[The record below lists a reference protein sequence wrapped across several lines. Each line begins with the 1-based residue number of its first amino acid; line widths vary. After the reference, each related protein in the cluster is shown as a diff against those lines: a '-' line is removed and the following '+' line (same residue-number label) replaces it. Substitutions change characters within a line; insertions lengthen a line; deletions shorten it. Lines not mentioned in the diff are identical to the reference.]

1 MSCQKCPR
9 HCDST
14 LLERTFCHADSKQ
27 PEVAAIYAHH
37 GEEPP
42 ISGGKGIS
50 NIFFA
55 HCNLQCLYC
64 QNHLISRAQVNPE
77 LVKHRGIDEIA
88 DATVASLQKTENI
101 VGLVS
106 ATQYSDIVPELVEAL
121 HKRDVHP
128 TIVYN
133 TNGYESIETLQMLAP
148 YIDVY
153 LPDYKYSDPLVAK
166 RYSNA
171 INYPEVAGAALKEM
185 YNQKGS
191 ALATDDNDMAFRG
204 IIVRHLVLPGQVQN
218 SIGCLRWIAENI
230 STSLHISLMA
240 QYYPPEGL
248 TLPDQLNRK
257 LRKDEY
263 EAVTTELQ
271 NLGFQK
277 GWVQQLESSDSYR
290 PHFSTETSFA

>member
-1 MSCQKCPR
+1 MACQKCPR
-9 HCDST
+9 HCDNT
-14 LLERTFCHADSKQ
+14 LIEKCFCHADSRL
-27 PEVAAIYAHH
+27 PEVAAVYAHR

-42 ISGGKGIS
+42 ISGEKGIS

-64 QNHLISRAQVNPE
+64 QNHIISRAQVNPE
-77 LVKHRGIDEIA
+77 LVKYRGIDEIA
-88 DATVASLQKTENI
+88 DATVASLQETENI
-101 VGLVS
+101 LGLVS
-106 ATQYSDIVPELVEAL
+106 ATQYSDIIPILVEAL
-121 HKRDVHP
+121 HKRDAYP

-133 TNGYESIETLQMLAP
+133 TNGYESVETLQALAP

-153 LPDYKYSDPLVAK
+153 LPDFKYSDSRLAM

-171 INYPEVAGAALKEM
+171 ANYPEIAGAALKEM
-185 YNQKGS
+185 YSQKGS
-191 ALATDDNDMAFRG
+191 ALATDDNDIAFRG

-218 SIGCLRWIAENI
+218 SIDSLRWIAENI
-230 STSLHISLMA
+230 STSIHISLMA

-248 TLPDQLNRK
+248 ALPDQLNRK
-257 LRKDEY
+257 LGEDEY
-263 EAVTTELQ
+263 EAVTNELQ
-271 NLGFQK
+271 NLGFRR